1 MCCLTR
7 EGRSLWRQ
15 GERELADFRIEPIE
29 GEEKRGNK
37 EIGEEI
43 LQGKNIFLFLTY
55 FLILF

>member
-15 GERELADFRIEPIE
+15 GERELADFRIEPTK
-29 GEEKRGNK
+29 GEEKRGNKK

-43 LQGKNIFLFLTY
+43 LQGSKGDSSLEF
-55 FLILF
+55 